1 MLKIRDLSVT
11 YGDNTVFNN
20 VSIDLE
26 IGKINGFVG
35 SNGSGKTTFF
45 NVLYRFIKNFGGKYT
60 GQIELNEENLKRSS
74 IAYFMQDN
82 YFYPNITGR
91 EYLSIISSSHNNKI
105 VFELNNVFEL
115 PLDQFIE
122 TYSTGMKKKLAI
134 LGVLKLDRKIY
145 IFDEPYSGLDVEG
158 VYILDRFIQRL
169 SIKGKTILLSS
180 HILDVLRNRCDNFH
194 FIHSGSIHHFKDID
208 QFSYSKMLSKK
219 YDDIIDKY

>member
-1 MLKIRDLSVT
+1 MFKIRDLSVT
-11 YGDNTVFNN
+11 YGESTVFCN

-45 NVLYRFIKNFGGKYT
+45 NVLYRIIKNFGGKYT
-60 GQIELNEENLKRSS
+60 GQIELNGEILKRSS
-74 IAYFMQDN
+74 IAYFMQEN

-91 EYLSIISSSHNNKI
+91 EYLSIISSSDNNKF
-105 VFELNNVFEL
+105 VLELNNVFEL

-134 LGVLKLDRKIY
+134 LGVLKLDRNVY
-145 IFDEPYSGLDVEG
+145 IFDEPYSGLDMEG
-158 VYILDRFIQRL
+158 VYILDRFIHRL

-180 HILDVLRNRCDNFH
+180 HILDVLRNRCDNFY

-208 QFSYSKMLSKK
+208 QLSYSKMLSKK